1 MKQLL
6 QYFLVILLWI
16 AAVVLWAVGVTFWV
30 FLALFT
36 LHIAELFIIGFR
48 TGREYGVS
56 VVRTIIICV
65 LFGYVW
71 WLPIRRK
78 MKADEL
84 KDTDFIEDGE
94 EPWREQV
101 NV

>member
-1 MKQLL
+1 MKQLF
-6 QYFLVILLWI
+6 QYFLVLLLWI
-16 AAVVLWAVGVTFWV
+16 AAIVLWATGVTFWLFV
-30 FLALFT
+30 ALAA
-36 LHIAELFIIGFR
+36 LHTAELLIVGFR
-48 TGREYGVS
+48 TGREFGVPA
-56 VVRTIIICV
+56 VRSIVMCL

-84 KDTDFIEDGE
+84 NETDFIEDGE
-94 EPWREQV
+94 EPWREKA